1 MKYPIYK
8 DFLSELDKCRESIK
22 HGTFTASGEIT
33 RTATIGNHQIE
44 IKLTAEYSPKI
55 LVDGDREGRREMRSL
70 YSANKAEFNEL
81 LEKLKEATASVGSAI
96 ASILETL
103 TSDQVPALVLER
115 LKGNKIATDPAEA
128 TKDIASHQADTLA
141 DKLNNASSKMQLRIE
156 AQSHGKEV
164 LIVAGGGQGMFK
176 WAEIQG
182 TSEERGRF
190 NNASIEDNL
199 LFLKIFPELEEY
211 VNGIINHLQEIQRLG
226 WQMAQR

>member
-8 DFLSELDKCRESIK
+8 DFLSELEKCKESIK
-22 HGTFTASGEIT
+22 HGTFTASGEII
-33 RTATIGNHQIE
+33 RTATIGNCQVE
-44 IKLTAEYSPKI
+44 IKLRAERSEI
-55 LVDGDREGRREMRSL
+55 LVDGGNLRRCEMRSL

-81 LEKLKEATASVGSAI
+81 LEKLKEATASVRSAI

-141 DKLNNASSKMQLRIE
+141 DKLNSASSKMQLRIE